1 MKPAN
6 SGSNKSRLL
15 ALTHIALAAVV
26 VGTSCG
32 QAVPPPLEGGFET
45 TRAFDVDAFGVLV
58 NTAGGNGRLHRTDWT
73 IETRLGTYRL
83 GAVYNSTS
91 GSWHSSFEMTFDG
104 TTFVDDSGA
113 QHDVS
118 PLLPGMAIPGT
129 YWVYVGPA
137 SIKTKGGRL
146 HEFGASGR
154 LARTR
159 WVSDAYPSIE
169 YIESV
174 VAGESRISSANECST
189 AGSCSTLFSA
199 VRDPASGAVTSIIDR
214 AGRTSAYSYDASG
227 RLSSARDPL
236 DTARGWPGFVYEY
249 AGVSGRLSAFTSS
262 EGERIEIDCDPVGRV
277 AQVRRVG
284 VATSHAYQFDY
295 LGLGVNLTL
304 LTDPEANVWLYEW
317 DSQYRP
323 VSLTTPS
330 GDVQRWTWSEHR
342 LTSHTRPDATSVL
355 FAYGAGED
363 PQTVTE
369 PSGNVVQLSYQ
380 PGGEDREFPHLPPLA
395 TMTDALGLVEQRT
408 YDAEGRLETVQ
419 NGAGELM
426 RYTYTSQ
433 NMIDSIRFPSG
444 RIATLIY
451 GAGNV
456 QGIPRFVYLGLKEVY
471 SASLDAVGNITR
483 SSSTADP
490 LSGGAPGIVRRSFDE
505 DRNLATL
512 TVEDLPTTGFVTEA
526 SIDLEWRSDHRRS
539 AIRRPYGG
547 DTEFDYDAFGNRV
560 ERRERV
566 GGEWVRT
573 TWEHDGMGRV
583 LLEELA
589 NGMQRAT
596 RYRAD
601 GRPDARLFARD
612 GVNETLTTASF
623 VDGRLRSYFDGSY
636 GGLPAETR
644 TYDAA
649 GRLATLTFPH
659 GESIEFEYDVR
670 SRPIRQIFRYDTG
683 VVLRTLE
690 YEYDLANRLLE
701 LREGGEM
708 LIRNTFV
715 DGELV
720 EEEFRNGLRR
730 ELIYD
735 AETGEPQYSLFRAPS
750 GSVVAAMEV
759 VRDLCNGLV
768 PTIHCVTHLSS
779 SPVGSWT
786 EEYSLDSTLNIARP
800 LAGQRLRTS
809 SPAGSVQNPSAGF
822 MSWYNY
828 DLLGNRTRQSVFG
841 ESEVFVYDAEHSRLD
856 RIVDDATGSD
866 LVTYAYD
873 AAGYMIDRA
882 EEAITWDAKGQL
894 TGIGARVQITWDGHY
909 RAISSTVDGVT
920 TGRRFGGIATASASG
935 VLRTLEL
942 GSVSIDLATGSERY
956 RHSDFRGN
964 VKLVSDEAGNVIT
977 NYTYSGYGL
986 FDVGG
991 DDSDRLR
998 FGHGLQLDDDLVLL
1012 GVRVYDQ
1019 QSGRFLSPDP
1029 LYQVVNQYAY
1039 TTGNPISQFDLGGL
1053 HVSPI
1058 TQTAAGAGV
1067 MGGTLAWA
1075 APGTPAGSFGAG
1087 VAIVSAW
1094 VIWLD
1099 SVFGDHD
1106 HDEVDADGGACG
1118 CAADQAVSD
1127 GGSTPNSFSHR
1138 APRGPGTDT
1147 GNAGVRLVMTVL
1159 TCGGAPTSVAQLPGL
1174 RGIVAG
1180 LMPINLLL
1188 AFWAWKRI
1196 RRRR

>member
-6 SGSNKSRLL
+6 FGSNESRLL
-15 ALTHIALAAVV
+15 ALTHVALAAVIAI
-26 VGTSCG
+26 SCG
-32 QAVPPPLEGGFET
+32 QTVPPPLEGGFET
-45 TRAFDVDAFGVLV
+45 THAFNVDAFGVLV
-58 NTAGGNGRLHRTDWT
+58 NAAGGNGRLHRTDWT

-129 YWVYVGPA
+129 HWVYVGPA

-159 WVSDAYPSIE
+159 WVSEAYPSIE
-169 YIESV
+169 YVESV
-174 VAGESRISSANECST
+174 VAGESRISSANECSA
-189 AGSCSTLFSA
+189 AGSCSALFTA
-199 VRDPASGAVTSIIDR
+199 VLDPASGAVSSITDR

-249 AGVSGRLSAFTSS
+249 AGVAGRLSAFTSS
-262 EGERIEIDCDPVGRV
+262 EGERIEIDCDPAGRV

-284 VATSHAYQFDY
+284 GATSHAYQFDY
-295 LGLGVNLTL
+295 LGLGANLTL
-304 LTDPEANVWLYEW
+304 LTDPEAHVWVYEW

-330 GDVQRWTWSEHR
+330 GDVERWTWSEHR
-342 LTSHTRPDATSVL
+342 LTSHTRPDATSVV
-355 FAYGAGED
+355 FAYGGGED

-369 PSGNVVQLSYQ
+369 PGGNVVQLSYQ
-380 PGGEDREFPHLPPLA
+380 PGGENREFPRLPPLA
-395 TMTDALGLVEQRT
+395 AMTDALGLVEQRT
-408 YDAEGRLETVQ
+408 YDAQGRLETVQ
-419 NGAGELM
+419 NGAGEVLQ
-426 RYTYTSQ
+426 YAYGSQ
-433 NMIDSIRFPSG
+433 NLIDWIRLPNG
-444 RIATLIY
+444 RVATFVY

-456 QGIPRFVYLGLKEVY
+456 QGIPRFAFVGAEEVY
-471 SASLDAVGNITR
+471 SASFDAVGNITR
-483 SSSTADP
+483 SSSTANS
-490 LSGGAPGIVRRSFDE
+490 LSGGAPGIVSRSFDA

-512 TVEDLPTTGFVTEA
+512 TVEDLPTAGAVVQD
-526 SIDLEWRSDHRRS
+526 SIDLEWRSDRRRS

-560 ERRERV
+560 ERRNRV

-573 TWEHDGMGRV
+573 TWQHDGMGRV
-583 LLEELA
+583 LVETLA
-589 NGMQRAT
+589 NGMQRST
-596 RYRAD
+596 RYRPD
-601 GRPDARLFARD
+601 GRTDARLFSRD
-612 GVNETLTTASF
+612 GVHETLATSSF
-623 VDGRLRSYFDGSY
+623 VAGRLQSHFDGSY
-636 GGLPAETR
+636 GGLPAQTR
-644 TYDAA
+644 SYDAA

-670 SRPIRQIFRYDTG
+670 SRPIRQVFRYDTG

-690 YEYDLANRLLE
+690 YEYDLANRLIE
-701 LREGGEM
+701 LREQGEM
-708 LIRNTFV
+708 LVRNTFV
-715 DGELV
+715 DGDLV

-730 ELIYD
+730 AIID
-735 AETGEPQYSLFRAPS
+735 DPDTGAPQLSVFRAPS
-750 GSVVAAMEV
+750 GSVVASMDV
-759 VRDLCNGLV
+759 VRGLCAGLV
-768 PTIHCVTHLSS
+768 PTFHCVTHSSS
-779 SPVGSWT
+779 SPLGGAI

-809 SPAGSVQNPSAGF
+809 SPAGSVQDPSAGF
-822 MSWYNY
+822 MYWYDY
-828 DLLGNRTRQSVFG
+828 DLLGNRTRQAGFDA
-841 ESEVFVYDAEHSRLD
+841 SETFVYDAEHSRLE
-856 RIVDDATGSD
+856 RIIDDITGTD
-866 LVTYAYD
+866 LVAYAYD
-873 AAGYMIDRA
+873 VAGYMIERSG
-882 EEAITWDAKGQL
+882 EAITWDAKGQL
-894 TGIGARVQITWDGHY
+894 TGIGARIQIVWDADA
-909 RAISSTVDGVT
+909 RPISSTVDGVT

-935 VLRTLEL
+935 VMRTLDL
-942 GSVSIDLATGSERY
+942 GSISVDLATGAERY

-977 NYTYSGYGL
+977 DYTYSGYGL
-986 FDVGG
+986 FEVMG
-991 DDSDRLR
+991 DDSDRVR
-998 FGHGLQLDDDLVLL
+998 FGHGVSLDDDLVLL

-1019 QSGRFLSPDP
+1019 RSGRFLSPDP

-1058 TQTAAGAGV
+1058 SQTAAGAGV

-1075 APGTPAGSFGAG
+1075 APGTPVGAVGAG
-1087 VAIVSAW
+1087 VALMSAW

-1106 HDEVDADGGACG
+1106 HVDADGGVCG
-1118 CAADQAVSD
+1118 CASDEAVSG
-1127 GGSTPNSFSHR
+1127 GGSTPNIVPHR
-1138 APRGPGTDT
+1138 APRGLGADT
-1147 GNAGVRLVMTVL
+1147 GNAGVKLVMTVL
-1159 TCGGAPTSVAQLPGL
+1159 TCAGAPTSVAQLPGL
-1174 RGIVAG
+1174 RGAVGG
-1180 LMPINLLL
+1180 LMPINVVL
-1188 AFWAWKRI
+1188 AFWVWRRI